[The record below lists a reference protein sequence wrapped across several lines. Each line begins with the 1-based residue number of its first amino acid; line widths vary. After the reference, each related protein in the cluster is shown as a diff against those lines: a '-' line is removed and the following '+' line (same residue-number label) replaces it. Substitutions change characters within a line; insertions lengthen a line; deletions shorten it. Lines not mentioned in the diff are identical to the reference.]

1 MYDDMPTDNPIDL
14 AVLARL
20 VGTDDDTYL
29 HDMVKTY
36 WDIMRDTADELNA
49 LRDIRDA
56 PKLRDAAHAAKGAS
70 ASVGAVSIASLL
82 KQLQFAANDADWN
95 QIEDLMP
102 KIETEFTKLGQY
114 IETIQVA

>member
-20 VGTDDDTYL
+20 LSTDDEAYL
-29 HDMVKTY
+29 HDMVKLFWNT
-36 WDIMRDTADELNA
+36 MRETAAELNA

-56 PKLRDAAHAAKGAS
+56 AKLRDAAHAAKGAS

-82 KQLQFAANDADWN
+82 RELQFAATDADWN

-114 IETIQVA
+114 IETIQVP